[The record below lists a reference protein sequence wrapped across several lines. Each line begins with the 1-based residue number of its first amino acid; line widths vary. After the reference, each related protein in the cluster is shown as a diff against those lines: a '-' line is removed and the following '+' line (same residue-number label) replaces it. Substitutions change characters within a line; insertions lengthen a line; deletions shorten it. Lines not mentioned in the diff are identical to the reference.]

1 MQQNNARGNIFGKP
15 IQFKY
20 FYFFSAENANQSDI
34 TMSDVFHQIDSL
46 EYNETINECVICFER
61 KPEVT
66 LPCAHSYCTPCIEE
80 WYVSIQSICWYSLKK
95 FLL

>member
-1 MQQNNARGNIFGKP
+1 MQLNNARGNFLAGCRNLND
-15 IQFKY
+15 
-20 FYFFSAENANQSDI
+20 FFHFISAENATNSVDI

-46 EYNETINECVICFER
+46 EYTQGTNECVICFER

-80 WYVSIQSICWYSLKK
+80 WYV
-95 FLL
+95 

>member
-1 MQQNNARGNIFGKP
+1 MQEVIYLEKLFNLNIF
-15 IQFKY
+15 ISY
-20 FYFFSAENANQSDI
+20 SAENANQSDI

-46 EYNETINECVICFER
+46 EYNERTNECVICFER

-80 WYVSIQSICWYSLKK
+80 WYVFI
-95 FLL
+95 